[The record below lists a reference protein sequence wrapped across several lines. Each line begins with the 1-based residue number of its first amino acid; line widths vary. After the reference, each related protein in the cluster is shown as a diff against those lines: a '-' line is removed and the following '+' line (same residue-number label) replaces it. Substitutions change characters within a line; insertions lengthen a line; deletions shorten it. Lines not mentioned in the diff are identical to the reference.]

1 VDPTQFNSNN
11 QGLPA
16 VAGVNTAGGTG
27 AVGLGHTGVFGESK
41 DFVGVSGLSHDP
53 NNAGVMGVNDNG
65 GWGVTG
71 RSSTNTGVS
80 GESVSGVGVHGI
92 GHTGVFGE
100 SKDFVGVSGLS
111 HDPNNA
117 GVMGVNDNGGWGVTG
132 RSSTNTGVSG
142 ESVSGVGVHGKGG
155 RLAGLFEGAVQ
166 IAGDLQLHGNMKLD
180 QGFDIMLSGADC
192 AEQFDIASPAA
203 VAAGTVLVIG
213 RNGALEESSLP
224 YDRKVAGVVSGAG
237 GYQPGII
244 LDKRDSGS
252 PRQPIAL
259 VGKVYCKVDASA
271 VPIEIG
277 DLLTTSANPGHAMK
291 AADPSRAFG
300 ALLGKALSP
309 LADGQGVIPI
319 LVALQ

>member
-1 VDPTQFNSNN
+1 MDPTQFNSNN

-27 AVGLGHTGVFGESK
+27 AVGL
-41 DFVGVSGLSHDP
+41 
-53 NNAGVMGVNDNG
+53 
-65 GWGVTG
+65 
-71 RSSTNTGVS
+71 
-80 GESVSGVGVHGI
+80 